1 MLNLKKGDTKIDM
14 INLAIVYAL
23 KVLFQTDYYYLP
35 YIILTVYSYPTLNYI
50 KTLSLSS
57 HRLNIFILSLPYQF
71 LVYVLYIEKNNLEV
85 LKSKEKVILRK

>member
-1 MLNLKKGDTKIDM
+1 MLNLRKGETKIDI
-14 INLAIVYAL
+14 INLAIVFAL

-71 LVYVLYIEKNNLEV
+71 LVYVLYIEKNKYLNL
-85 LKSKEKVILRK
+85 KKKK

>member
-1 MLNLKKGDTKIDM
+1 MLNLKKGDTKID
-14 INLAIVYAL
+14 IIYLAIVFAL

-57 HRLNIFILSLPYQF
+57 HILNIFILSLPYQ
-71 LVYVLYIEKNNLEV
+71 LYVLYIEKDNLEV
-85 LKSKEKVILRK
+85 FKSKEEKVIKRN